1 MSAGPA
7 ALAARSSRSVVCG
20 GLAHLQCLPWSR
32 CEPQH
37 RPVRTLQPGQRR
49 PNISTRGFGD
59 RLLDYIEGGSPRSCC
74 LDACLA
80 GCARAPVLGLYV
92 RKHKRAED
100 RVCDYHASLYN
111 ELAARRRRLRPEAAS
126 QKHSKVHLGTSLPHH
141 CLPSGVEPDH
151 CRIPQEFCH
160 RRSCATT
167 TSVPIGLTERSPRH
181 LRMLPPITVRQLPQ
195 PQTSDS
201 LPRL

>member
-92 RKHKRAED
+92 RKSTNAPRIAYVTITPACTMSLLLVGVACDLKQHPRSIARCIWAHPCPIIAFLREWNLIIAEFP
-100 RVCDYHASLYN
+100 RNFVTGAH
-111 ELAARRRRLRPEAAS
+111 
-126 QKHSKVHLGTSLPHH
+126 
-141 CLPSGVEPDH
+141 
-151 CRIPQEFCH
+151 
-160 RRSCATT
+160 
-167 TSVPIGLTERSPRH
+167 VPLQQAFP
-181 LRMLPPITVRQLPQ
+181 
-195 PQTSDS
+195 
-201 LPRL
+201 